1 MGPPD
6 VPRAYP
12 GAVVLP
18 RGDDTA
24 DLRPGPGRVSGP
36 PTAGTEGRPAGL
48 RKHLVERVGVPRK
61 SGGPSRTH
69 RGATSSEAAT
79 WLAESAES
87 ELVGMAGIFWEKG
100 SFAVWGMWVDPR
112 RRGTGIGTRLL
123 QEVLR
128 WAATAR
134 PEASVR
140 LSVNPT
146 QSAAVRLYR
155 TCGFRSTGKSDPLGH
170 TPGAFVEEMVRPSQ
184 GSRTSA

>member
-1 MGPPD
+1 MSPERT
-6 VPRAYP
+6 RARSSSPEVTIRRISDRDRDGYR
-12 GAVVLP
+12 AL
-18 RGDDTA
+18 RLRALKA
-24 DLRPGPGRVSGP
+24 DPLAFGSTWSRESAYEEVRW
-36 PTAGTEGRPAGL
+36 TEW
-48 RKHLVERVGVPRK
+48 
-61 SGGPSRTH
+61 TH